1 MSAQEAKENNMAVQ
15 AITPHINHLRLVRNN
30 DQSQVLAS
38 KIAFQANME
47 RSLLN
52 QKYWDEL
59 LEKLRKMGG
68 GGGGRNDTR
77 FDRIAVSMQ
86 LMSFLSN
93 KTIQAIIENFNK
105 EFLKLMN
112 NISNH
117 LQSTNQNVFVAS
129 LQKFGKAI
137 FNGFANI
144 ISLIIRRNA
153 PLTRLYDAIPQLLS
167 FVGMLSFQLNK
178 LKELMKKLDIKGK
191 LKKIKNVILDFFVEM
206 KEEVLNMVDSLLR
219 IFKFHVT

>member
-1 MSAQEAKENNMAVQ
+1 MAVQ

-68 GGGGRNDTR
+68 GGGGGNDTR

-86 LMSFLSN
+86 LISFLNN
-93 KTIQAIIENFNK
+93 KTIQVMIENFNK

-117 LQSTNQNVFVAS
+117 FQGANQNVFVAS

-144 ISLIIRRNA
+144 ISLIVRRDVPSA
-153 PLTRLYDAIPQLLS
+153 RLDGAIPQLLS
-167 FVGMLSFQLNK
+167 FVGILSFQLK
-178 LKELMKKLDIKGK
+178 KIMKKLDIKGK
-191 LKKIKNVILDFFVEM
+191 IKKIKSIVFDFFVEM
-206 KEEVLNMVDSLLR
+206 KDEILNMVDSLLR

>member
-1 MSAQEAKENNMAVQ
+1 MAVQ
-15 AITPHINHLRLVRNN
+15 AIVGAGFKPVHQTGRANLQLVKN
-30 DQSQVLAS
+30 DQSQALAS

-47 RSLLN
+47 RALLN

-68 GGGGRNDTR
+68 GGGGGNDTR

-93 KTIQAIIENFNK
+93 KTIQAMIKNFNG

-117 LQSTNQNVFVAS
+117 FQGANQNVFVAS

-137 FNGFANI
+137 FDGFANI
-144 ISLIIRRNA
+144 ISLIVRRDA
-153 PLTRLYDAIPQLLS
+153 PTARLDDAIPQLLS